1 MSTART
7 LVPLA
12 AALAA
17 LLASP
22 AKAVDHNNIDAGR
35 PLSFDD
41 ADAIAFRER
50 ALEFGVTLSAPRGS
64 AAGLGLKAEYLY
76 GFALNSHLSVD
87 VDASLGGRAGSD
99 ETRADLDEVGIG
111 VFHNFNREY
120 GGTPAFA
127 LRGDVLFP
135 VNGGGGTEYRL
146 RGIASKAA
154 RQYDRWHL
162 NLDAVFA
169 PGTGDEEREFRPG
182 AVLGYSTPIG
192 YPARFDRTGL
202 AEVALQTS
210 EEKGEGPVVSLGLGL
225 RQQVTVRSV
234 LDVGV
239 QADLAGGERDH
250 VRLIAGYA
258 TAF

>member
-1 MSTART
+1 MRT
-7 LVPLA
+7 VRRWFVPLV
-12 AALAA
+12 LGA

-22 AKAVDHNNIDAGR
+22 ASAVDHNNIDAGR

-41 ADAIAFRER
+41 AEAIAFRER
-50 ALEFGVTLSAPRGS
+50 ALEFGVTLSAPRGG
-64 AAGLGLKAEYLY
+64 ADRLGLKAEYLV

-99 ETRADLDEVGIG
+99 ATGADLDEVGVG

-127 LRGDVLFP
+127 VRGDVLFP
-135 VNGGGGTEYRL
+135 VGGGAGGTEYRL

-169 PGTGDEEREFRPG
+169 PGAGDEEREFRPG
-182 AVLGYSTPIG
+182 AVLGYSTPLG
-192 YPARFDRTGL
+192 YPTRFDRTGL

-234 LDVGV
+234 LDVGLRS
-239 QADLAGGERDH
+239 DLAGGERDDI
-250 VRLIAGYA
+250 RLIAGYA